1 MVLAKNSKDT
11 YKVGPLYP
19 PDRQILSSGGQ
30 GRLGE
35 NCVAVEV
42 VEVVEV
48 LVAIFLI
55 IQPAVA
61 WPDHT
66 ARLRPSPKLENFL
79 FDSLQHRLGG

>member
-1 MVLAKNSKDT
+1 MAKNSEDT

-19 PDRQILSSGGQ
+19 SDVLIDRSSVLEVRVDGG
-30 GRLGE
+30 RIVL
-35 NCVAVEV
+35 AVE
-42 VEVVEV
+42 EVEV
-48 LVAIFLI
+48 LVATFLI

-66 ARLRPSPKLENFL
+66 ARLRTCLKLENFL